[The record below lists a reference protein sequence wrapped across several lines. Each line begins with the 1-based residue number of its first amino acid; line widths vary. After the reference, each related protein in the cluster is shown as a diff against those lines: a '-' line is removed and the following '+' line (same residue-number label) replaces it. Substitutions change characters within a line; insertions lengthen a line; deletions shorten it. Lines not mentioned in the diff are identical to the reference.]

1 MGVDDVL
8 RYSSTPIFV
17 SLSILLNDSFLI
29 MDNPETIRCF
39 PLPKAILTSF

>member
-17 SLSILLNDSFLI
+17 SLSILLNDSFQI
-29 MDNPETIRCF
+29 TDNPELSI
-39 PLPKAILTSF
+39 